1 VNGTSRYIRR
11 YKHSGNLLFSYQV
24 TGSGEK
30 GMPNYTEMKDMKIRW
45 THKQDAKANPFSTF
59 SASVNYSTSAYNKN
73 NTRSYYNAS
82 SYAENN
88 KSSSINYAYQFPE
101 SVFSLQTN
109 LTINQ
114 RQSDSTLSITFPSLT
129 VSMNRIYPFQ
139 RKVVVGSKKWY
150 EKIYFNYNFSAD
162 NSVSMKQDKLMWSS
176 EIQTADDFFTD
187 LEATHRL
194 SFGAS
199 YNILKYLVLSP
210 SISYNEKWYHKTQ
223 DLSWNENLAKVDTA
237 YHYGLFFKNDFSASV
252 NLNTTLYGFYKPLKW
267 MVERKSRPFDTCVCQ
282 RLVSHTDLILIT
294 WSLRSQE

>member
-1 VNGTSRYIRR
+1 MPTFGEDSRQGFYLRNGGYYFAINDYVDLAVRGDIYTKGSWGVNGTSRYIRR

-88 KSSSINYAYQFPE
+88 KSSSINFAYQFPE

-109 LTINQ
+109 LTVNQ

-129 VSMNRIYPFQ
+129 VSMNRIYPFK
-139 RKVVVGSKKWY
+139 RKVMVGSKK
-150 EKIYFNYNFSAD
+150 
-162 NSVSMKQDKLMWSS
+162 
-176 EIQTADDFFTD
+176 
-187 LEATHRL
+187 
-194 SFGAS
+194 
-199 YNILKYLVLSP
+199 
-210 SISYNEKWYHKTQ
+210 
-223 DLSWNENLAKVDTA
+223 
-237 YHYGLFFKNDFSASV
+237 
-252 NLNTTLYGFYKPLKW
+252 
-267 MVERKSRPFDTCVCQ
+267 
-282 RLVSHTDLILIT
+282 
-294 WSLRSQE
+294 